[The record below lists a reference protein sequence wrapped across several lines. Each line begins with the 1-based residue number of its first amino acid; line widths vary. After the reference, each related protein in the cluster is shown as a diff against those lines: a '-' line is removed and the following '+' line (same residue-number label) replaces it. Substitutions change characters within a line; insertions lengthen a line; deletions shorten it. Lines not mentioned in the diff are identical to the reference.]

1 MANLLGM
8 NIIQFLGMQAMWI
21 LMMAVSSMVKRRKR
35 SVEEDME
42 EVGFKDYLE

>member
-21 LMMAVSSMVKRRKR
+21 LMMAVSSMVKRKKR
-35 SVEEDME
+35 SVEDDRIELIN
-42 EVGFKDYLE
+42 FLE